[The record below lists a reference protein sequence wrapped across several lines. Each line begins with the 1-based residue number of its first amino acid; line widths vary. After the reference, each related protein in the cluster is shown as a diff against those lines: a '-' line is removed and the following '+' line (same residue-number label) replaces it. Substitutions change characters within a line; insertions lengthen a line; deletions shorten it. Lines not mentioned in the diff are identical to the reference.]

1 MRNIIIGIVGKDKE
15 IDQITYQAITKN
27 NMKYLHN
34 KCSYIGLITYDNYEQ
49 ADINALKLCNGIIFQ
64 GGNIIY
70 PYHFQ
75 ILEYAINNNIP
86 VLGICMGNQL
96 IGLYSANQDEE
107 DLELIENH
115 YSLKKQAHK
124 VNFKENSYLYNI
136 FGPQISVNSRHNYKL
151 KEVKDPF
158 IITGA
163 SEDNV
168 IEAIEY
174 IDDNHFIIGVQWHPE
189 DLDNMSKLYDL
200 FLKEVLLRKIK
211 SQK

>member
-1 MRNIIIGIVGKDKE
+1 
-15 IDQITYQAITKN
+15 
-27 NMKYLHN
+27 
-34 KCSYIGLITYDNYEQ
+34 
-49 ADINALKLCNGIIFQ
+49 
-64 GGNIIY
+64 
-70 PYHFQ
+70 
-75 ILEYAINNNIP
+75 
-86 VLGICMGNQL
+86 MGNQL
-96 IGLYSANQDEE
+96 IGLYSAKQDEE

-136 FGPQISVNSRHNYKL
+136 FGPQISVNSRYKL

-158 IITGA
+158 IITGV

>member
-1 MRNIIIGIVGKDKE
+1 MSNIIIGIVGKDKE

-49 ADINALKLCNGIIFQ
+49 ADINTLKLCDGIIFQ

-115 YSLKKQAHK
+115 YSLKNRLTK
-124 VNFKENSYLYNI
+124 
-136 FGPQISVNSRHNYKL
+136 
-151 KEVKDPF
+151 
-158 IITGA
+158 
-163 SEDNV
+163 
-168 IEAIEY
+168 
-174 IDDNHFIIGVQWHPE
+174 
-189 DLDNMSKLYDL
+189 
-200 FLKEVLLRKIK
+200 
-211 SQK
+211 